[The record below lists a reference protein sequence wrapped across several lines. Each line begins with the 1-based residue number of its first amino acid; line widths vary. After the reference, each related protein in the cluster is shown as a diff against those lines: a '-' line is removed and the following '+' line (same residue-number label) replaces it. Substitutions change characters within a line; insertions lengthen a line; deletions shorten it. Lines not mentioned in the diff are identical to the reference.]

1 MISEHQNIDRMKYM
15 SFFNDK
21 FFSLVTADPEYGI
34 GESGKNH
41 KTRNTLVRQ
50 ADGISMR
57 RCPST
62 NYTRKEWDNNI
73 PPDDFFE
80 EIKRVGQHRLIFG
93 ANYFPQI
100 VGTAYKPPRR
110 NDFEYFIKHN
120 PKGWIVWDKVNG
132 TSDFSDCELI
142 YTTFDFDSYI
152 LPYMWAGM
160 MQGKSIAEGTVM
172 QGNKALN
179 EKRIH
184 PTQKP
189 VIIYKHFLSKLCG
202 KNVLDPGTGAGSSRI
217 AAYEL
222 DIDFYGCDNDKEY
235 FNKSTKRFQNYIS
248 QTNLFRN
255 AI

>member
-1 MISEHQNIDRMKYM
+1 MNLVSPISCYAGMKKLRDK
-15 SFFNDK
+15 SFH
-21 FFSLVTADPEYGI
+21 FSPSDPPYGI

-41 KTRNTLVRQ
+41 KSRNTLVRQ
-50 ADGISMR
+50 SDGVTMR

-62 NYTRKEWDNNI
+62 NYKRSNWDESI
-73 PPDDFFE
+73 PGDDYFYHL
-80 EIKRVGQHRLIFG
+80 KRICVNYALFG

-152 LPYMWAGM
+152 FPYMWAGM

-172 QGNKALN
+172 QGNKTLN
-179 EKRIH
+179 EKRIR

-189 VIIYKHFLSKLCG
+189 VIIYRYLYQKFATAGMKVFDSHVGS
-202 KNVLDPGTGAGSSRI
+202 GSSRI
-217 AAYEL
+217 AADVQGLDFFGYEN
-222 DIDFYGCDNDKEY
+222 DIDMWKKQELRYHKY
-235 FNKSTKRFQNYIS
+235 KSQLQLS
-248 QTNLFRN
+248 L
-255 AI
+255 